1 MADRLSKKVRENLAA
16 GAMIPIQPLALGLD
30 GGLDAPGQRAL
41 TRYYRDAGVGGLAV
55 GCSTVPLGNLYR
67 PLLRLTAEA
76 LSEVK
81 ELERDPLILIAA
93 VTGSTPLAVE
103 EAGIAAELGY
113 HLALVDVGE
122 VSNEPHQQLEHF
134 RAIAAI
140 MPVMAAA
147 AGCASAAVAYETWRE
162 LCESGSLAAIQLGGP
177 SRRAT
182 LDAVR
187 AVRDSGLDRRIALY
201 TGNEDSALLDL
212 VSRFPLTGHK
222 EEPRLEIVG
231 GVLRTWGFWTRR
243 WLDHFNEAKRL
254 MDKRLPI
261 SRQYIELAMQASD
274 ISSAVLG
281 DSPSGV
287 LEILRRQDLVEQV
300 LMLDADERLTA
311 RQTAEIDRIYRDY
324 KHLYDDP
331 FVDLHAE
338 DWFA

>member
-1 MADRLSKKVRENLAA
+1 MANRLSSKVRENLAA

-30 GGLDAPGQRAL
+30 GGLDEPGQRAL

-67 PLLRLTAEA
+67 PLLRLSAEA
-76 LSEVK
+76 LSEVQQ
-81 ELERDPLILIAA
+81 LERDPLIRIAA
-93 VTGSTPLAVE
+93 VAGSTPLAVE

-113 HLALVDVGE
+113 HLALLDVGE
-122 VSNEPHQQLEHF
+122 VSSEPHQQLEHF
-134 RAIAAI
+134 RAVAAI
-140 MPVMAAA
+140 LPVMAAA
-147 AGCASAAVAYETWRE
+147 AGRGSAAVAYETWRE
-162 LCESGSLAAIQLGGP
+162 LCESESLAAIQLGG
-177 SRRAT
+177 SNRRAT
-182 LDAVR
+182 LDAIR
-187 AVRDSGLDRRIALY
+187 AVRDSGLDRQIALY

-231 GVLRTWGFWTRR
+231 GVLRIWSFWTRR

-254 MDKRLPI
+254 MDRRLPI

-274 ISSAVLG
+274 ISSTVLG
-281 DSPSGV
+281 DSYSGV

-300 LMLDADERLTA
+300 LMLDVDERLTA

-324 KHLYDDP
+324 THLHDDP
-331 FVDLHAE
+331 FIDLHAE